1 MSDLKYR
8 TEEKIDESYTP
19 RAGDRVFWYPTGDPR
34 DKPHAAIVT
43 VDCGPQRV
51 VALSIFYNGVVEKSA
66 VKHMSVSAT
75 EIDRRANGGWAWTR
89 TYEPIA
95 VAAPEK
101 TKAKK

>member
-1 MSDLKYR
+1 
-8 TEEKIDESYTP
+8 
-19 RAGDRVFWYPTGDPR
+19 
-34 DKPHAAIVT
+34 
-43 VDCGPQRV
+43 V

-75 EIDRRANGGWAWTR
+75 EIDRRANGGWAWNR

-101 TKAKK
+101 PKAKK